1 MSTAD
6 IIQIVLAAFSLIAT
20 VVVSLVLYWL
30 ERRHENV
37 LHKIEE
43 KRRQHEL
50 EEQATRFMMDNSEEL
65 DYLPW
70 CVAAANISRVKRHI
84 RPIYT
89 NFCRLPSELRDE
101 ILKQA
106 GLTIRSDTLP
116 NWDWL
121 EPCLEEFRKD
131 VQTYNL
137 GRDVLYDGAKYFRRS
152 LNYYDRPYC
161 IGAERLFDAI
171 FPASC
176 IDAVFHSD
184 GKINLTRYVD
194 DYFELQLNKKCGIT
208 NITITPPIDAVWES
222 YELGTSP
229 EHLVCAC
236 VMALVHEIALN
247 LEQRVYHDGI
257 PEEEDM
263 TDAQVEFFE
272 DMYYQ
277 TILELY
283 YTYRPCKEVP
293 DNENDISAEE
303 TFQSEGSRIQSKNEY
318 SWRKKSFS
326 SQKIKRKKAVISVG
340 RIYVAFSSR
349 HL

>member
-50 EEQATRFMMDNSEEL
+50 EEQATRFMMDNSVEL

-171 FPASC
+171 FPASR

-194 DYFELQLNKKCGIT
+194 DYFELQFNKKCGIT

-257 PEEEDM
+257 PEEVDM
-263 TDAQVEFFE
+263 TDAQIDFFE

-293 DNENDISAEE
+293 DNA
-303 TFQSEGSRIQSKNEY
+303 R
-318 SWRKKSFS
+318 
-326 SQKIKRKKAVISVG
+326 
-340 RIYVAFSSR
+340 
-349 HL
+349 